1 MYSLTITIVSIA
13 LAVVMLA
20 SMLFHGGDT
29 LTEGRAAAVASSL
42 VNEGSQVQVAYK
54 MNMAIGSQE
63 HMTVP
68 QLVARGYLKN
78 APPLYDVDWG
88 WGLFAPG
95 TKQGFAGAVL
105 LTSALPKVTNDD
117 GGLRVCNALEKM
129 AGRPAKN
136 NLLEFQTAIE
146 GELPGRFGC
155 MQGDVLTIYY
165 KM

>member
-42 VNEGSQVQVAYK
+42 VNEGSQVQVAYQ

-78 APPLYDVDWG
+78 APLSM
-88 WGLFAPG
+88 
-95 TKQGFAGAVL
+95 T
-105 LTSALPKVTNDD
+105 
-117 GGLRVCNALEKM
+117 
-129 AGRPAKN
+129 
-136 NLLEFQTAIE
+136 
-146 GELPGRFGC
+146 
-155 MQGDVLTIYY
+155 
-165 KM
+165 